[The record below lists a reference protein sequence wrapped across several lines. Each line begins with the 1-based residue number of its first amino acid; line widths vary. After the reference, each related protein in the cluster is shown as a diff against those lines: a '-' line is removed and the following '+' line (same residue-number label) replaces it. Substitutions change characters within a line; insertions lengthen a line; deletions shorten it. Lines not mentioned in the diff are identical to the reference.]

1 MSRMLH
7 RLHGLLGHGI
17 RNHKHTNIN
26 SHNIQDNNKPV
37 QFEYPN
43 KIILYNK

>member
-1 MSRMLH
+1 MPRMLY

-17 RNHKHTNIN
+17 RNHQHININ

-37 QFEYPN
+37 QFEHPN
-43 KIILYNK
+43 KINFLNK